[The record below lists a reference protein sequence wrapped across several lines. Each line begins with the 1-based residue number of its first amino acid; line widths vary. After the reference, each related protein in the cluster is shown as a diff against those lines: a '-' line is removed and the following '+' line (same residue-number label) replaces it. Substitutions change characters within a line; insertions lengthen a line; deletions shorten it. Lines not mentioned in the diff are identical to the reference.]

1 MRSGGTFCLKQFD
14 SVLLDRAFQV
24 LLKVSASGVTDISMA
39 GNNRLFFDVFSR
51 LAHFVT
57 IACVLCGN
65 VSASDSQVLVSEK
78 TNFRVTEL
86 ASNLEHPWGLAFL
99 PNGTILITERPGRL
113 RYFYKGELSPG
124 FVKGL
129 PPIHSVGQGGLLDIV
144 LDPRFSVNRFIYFSY
159 VRGRSGEM
167 ATTVARARLDGMILS
182 ELEVIF
188 NAYPMT
194 GKRHH
199 FGSRL
204 LFALDGTLLIT
215 LGDRGHRSWAQDRT
229 IHPGSVVRIWPTGA
243 IPNDNPFVGDSQGG
257 DAIFSYGNRNPQGL
271 AMNPSTGEIWM
282 HEHGP
287 RGGDELNRLNAG
299 VNYGWPVISYG
310 REYWS
315 SARVGEGTHKPG
327 LAQPFHYWVP
337 SIAPSGMTFYSGKL
351 FSTWKNNL
359 FIGSLKFKTLVRLEL
374 GRDRVLHEERLLP
387 GKYGRIRDVREGP
400 DGAIYLLTDATNGKL
415 LRLDPT

>member
-1 MRSGGTFCLKQFD
+1 MRSSKTFCLYQFD
-14 SVLLDRAFQV
+14 SVLFYRTFRV
-24 LLKVSASGVTDISMA
+24 LLKVSASGVTDVSMPS
-39 GNNRLFFDVFSR
+39 NRRLFFGVFSR
-51 LAHFVT
+51 LVHFVT
-57 IACVLCGN
+57 IACVLCAT

-86 ASNLEHPWGLAFL
+86 ASDLEHPWGLAFL

-113 RYFYKGELSPG
+113 RYFYKGELSPQ

-129 PPIHSVGQGGLLDIV
+129 PRIHSAGQGGLLDIV
-144 LDPRFSVNRFIYFSY
+144 LDPQFSVNRFIYFSY
-159 VRGRSGEM
+159 VRGTSGGM
-167 ATTVARARLDGMILS
+167 ATTVARARLHGMALS

-194 GKRHH
+194 GKDHH

-243 IPNDNPFVGDSQGG
+243 IPNDNPFVGDTQGG

-315 SARVGEGTHKPG
+315 PARVGEGTHKLG

>member
-1 MRSGGTFCLKQFD
+1 MVPFSKETPRVLLSMVLLGAMHFLMRSN
-14 SVLLDRAFQV
+14 R
-24 LLKVSASGVTDISMA
+24 
-39 GNNRLFFDVFSR
+39 RLFVDVFSR
-51 LAHFVT
+51 LTHVVT
-57 IACVLCGN
+57 IACVLCGG

-86 ASNLEHPWGLAFL
+86 ATDLEHPWGLAFL
-99 PNGTILITERPGRL
+99 PNGAMLITERPGRL
-113 RYFYKGELSPG
+113 RYFYKGELSPRL
-124 FVKGL
+124 VKGL
-129 PPIHSVGQGGLLDIV
+129 PPLHSAGQGGLLDIV
-144 LDPRFSVNRFIYFSY
+144 LDPQFAVNRFIYFSY
-159 VRGRSGEM
+159 VRGTSGEM
-167 ATTVARARLDGMILS
+167 ATSVARARLDNMTLS
-182 ELEVIF
+182 GLEVIF

-204 LFALDGTLLIT
+204 LFGLDGTLLIT
-215 LGDRGHRSWAQDRT
+215 LGDRGQRNWAQNRT
-229 IHPGSVVRIWPTGA
+229 VHPGSVVRVLPSGG
-243 IPNDNPFVGDSQGG
+243 IPYDNPFVRGPKDGR
-257 DAIFSYGNRNPQGL
+257 ALFSHGHRNPQGL
-271 AMNPSTGEIWM
+271 AMNPSTGEVWI

-315 SARVGEGTHKPG
+315 SARVGEGTHKAG

-337 SIAPSGMTFYSGKL
+337 SIAPSGMAFYSGKL
-351 FSTWKNNL
+351 FPNWKDNL

-387 GKYGRIRDVREGP
+387 RKYGRIRDVREGP
-400 DGAIYLLTDATNGKL
+400 DGAIYLLTDAANGQL

>member
-1 MRSGGTFCLKQFD
+1 MRSGGTFCLNQFD
-14 SVLLDRAFQV
+14 SVLLYRTFRV
-24 LLKVSASGVTDISMA
+24 LLKVSASGVTDISMP
-39 GNNRLFFDVFSR
+39 GNRRFFFDAFSR

-57 IACVLCGN
+57 IVCVLCG
-65 VSASDSQVLVSEK
+65 SAAAADSQVLISEK

-86 ASNLEHPWGLAFL
+86 ASDLEHPWGLAFL
-99 PNGTILITERPGRL
+99 PNGAVLITERPGRL
-113 RYFYKGELSPG
+113 RYFYKGELSPR

-129 PPIHSVGQGGLLDIV
+129 PPIHSAGQGGLLDIV
-144 LDPRFSVNRFIYFSY
+144 LDPQFSVNRFIYFSY
-159 VRGRSGEM
+159 VRGTSGGM
-167 ATTVARARLDGMILS
+167 ATTVARARLDGMTLS
-182 ELEVIF
+182 GLEVIF
-188 NAYPMT
+188 NAYPMS

-243 IPNDNPFVGDSQGG
+243 IPNDNPFVGDTQGG

-351 FSTWKNNL
+351 FSNWKDNL

-374 GRDRVLHEERLLP
+374 GRDRVLHEERLFP

>member
-1 MRSGGTFCLKQFD
+1 MRSSKTFCLYQFD
-14 SVLLDRAFQV
+14 SVLFYRTFRV
-24 LLKVSASGVTDISMA
+24 LLKVSVSGVTDISMPR
-39 GNNRLFFDVFSR
+39 NRRLFFGVFSR
-51 LAHFVT
+51 LANFVT
-57 IACVLCGN
+57 ITCVLCGP

-86 ASNLEHPWGLAFL
+86 ATGLEHPWGLAFL
-99 PNGTILITERPGRL
+99 PNGAMLITERPGRI
-113 RYFYKGELSPG
+113 RYFYEGELSPR

-129 PPIHSVGQGGLLDIV
+129 PPIYSVGQGGLLDIV
-144 LDPRFSVNRFIYFSY
+144 LDPQFSVNRFIYFSY
-159 VRGRSGEM
+159 VRGTSGGM
-167 ATTVARARLDGMILS
+167 ATTVARARLNGMTLS
-182 ELEVIF
+182 EVEVIF

-194 GKRHH
+194 AKRRH

-204 LFALDGTLLIT
+204 LFGVDGTLLIT
-215 LGDRGHRSWAQDRT
+215 LGDHGHRSWAQDRT

-243 IPNDNPFVGDSQGG
+243 IPNDNPFVGDTQGG
-257 DAIFSYGNRNPQGL
+257 NAIFSYGHRNPQGL
-271 AMNPSTGEIWM
+271 AMNPRTGEIWM

-315 SARVGEGTHKPG
+315 SARVGEGTHKLG

-374 GRDRVLHEERLLP
+374 GRDRVLHEEQLLP